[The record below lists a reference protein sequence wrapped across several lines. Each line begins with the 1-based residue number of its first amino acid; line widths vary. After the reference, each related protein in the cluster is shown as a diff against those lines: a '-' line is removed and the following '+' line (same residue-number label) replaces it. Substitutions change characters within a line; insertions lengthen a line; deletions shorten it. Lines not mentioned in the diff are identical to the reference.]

1 LARFSLN
8 HREMHSATPSE
19 TEARCVRP
27 RCQQLQEQLRHLQKI
42 ETLGHLSG
50 GMAHDFANVL
60 TVIIGSTELLLE
72 SLPAADRRGEYA
84 RDIMEAAKRARG
96 LTARLLAFS
105 RMDRPQRLV
114 VDLNDIVR
122 DMQKVLTRTIR
133 EDIELEFR
141 QTAGLDPIRV
151 DKTQMEQVLVN
162 LVVNARDAMPRGG
175 RVTIETRFVAL
186 TTAVGQRGISLS
198 PGRYVVLSVTDTGC
212 GMSPETRQRLFEPLF
227 TTKASGDGTGF
238 GLFTCDTIV
247 RESGGLIFV
256 DTEPNAG
263 SVFTVLLPAAGRDD
277 ERPRAASTPGT
288 EVGGREAVL
297 LLEDSAEVRTVVR
310 RMLDGLG
317 YRVLEAASASEALK
331 IVETH
336 GPGIQLVLSDVV
348 IPDGT
353 GAEVVRQVQ
362 ARVPGMKALFMS
374 GHTTQTL
381 QRQNRLPA
389 GASFI
394 QKPFGRQAFGQ
405 KLREVLD
412 A

>member
-1 LARFSLN
+1 
-8 HREMHSATPSE
+8 M
-19 TEARCVRP
+19 
-27 RCQQLQEQLRHLQKI
+27 QKI

-72 SLPAADRRGEYA
+72 SLPPADRRGEYA

-105 RMDRPQRLV
+105 RMDQPRRLV
-114 VDLNDIVR
+114 LDLNEVVR
-122 DMQKVLTRTIR
+122 GMQKVLTRTIR
-133 EDIELEFR
+133 EDIKLDFR
-141 QTAGLDPIRV
+141 LTAGLDPIRV
-151 DKTQMEQVLVN
+151 DKIQMEQVLVN

-175 RVTIETRFVAL
+175 RVTIETRFVTL
-186 TTAVGQRGISLS
+186 TTSVGQRGISLS
-198 PGRYVVLSVTDTGC
+198 PGRYVVLSVTDTGS
-212 GMSPETRQRLFEPLF
+212 GMTPETRKHLFEPLF
-227 TTKASGDGTGF
+227 TTKPSGDGTGF

-263 SVFTVLLPAAGRDD
+263 SVFTVLLPAATHSDD
-277 ERPRAASTPGT
+277 GPRAASTPGA
-288 EVGGREAVL
+288 EAGGREAVL
-297 LLEDSAEVRTVVR
+297 LLEDSVEVRTVVR

-317 YRVLEAASASEALK
+317 YRVLEAENASEALE
-331 IVETH
+331 IAALH
-336 GPGIQLVLSDVV
+336 GAGIQLILSDVI

-362 ARVPGMKALFMS
+362 ARVPGIKALFMS

-381 QRQNRLPA
+381 HRQNRLPA